1 MTLSLALHMGSTLFS
16 FFSAAATCCRREGLF
31 FFGWL
36 VCFCDVRDWSNVFLA
51 GDMGKHDEPKKK
63 ESSEDSY
70 SEVEEEAAPKAAP
83 AAPAPAGVAR
93 GVPKSAPPAPPRN
106 TRRRAAS
113 EASGTSSDRAP
124 RARRN
129 RSRSPADPPV
139 HASPARSPS
148 PEETGKGHGASSQ
161 RVRCPVCWASV
172 ANTTG
177 GLSQHQYFNQTCN
190 AWRYYQQGYPW
201 TQALR
206 YARQLRAERETE
218 HWDEPVVPTR
228 SGSVAPMRSESV
240 VPARSREQR
249 LRLEDLQA
257 TSRSSSSKPA
267 FELMAALSA
276 LMAGGKMDKKEG
288 EKKDKKKR
296 RHRHRKGSSPT
307 PEVERKYG
315 RKRPPSD
322 DDMEDGVPQIKR
334 GKDGSFTV
342 RFPPNAVH

>member
-1 MTLSLALHMGSTLFS
+1 MLPTG
-16 FFSAAATCCRREGLF
+16 RPF
-31 FFGWL
+31 FFWLL

-190 AWRYYQQGYPW
+190 AWRYYQQGYPSSSLRATTKGGKRDW
-201 TQALR
+201 ALGWTGGTYVVWFGGTDAFWVCCSGKIQRATSALGRLAGYEPFLFLQASFWADGSPFCSDGRGENGQEGRWEERQKKTQAPSPQGILSDPR
-206 YARQLRAERETE
+206 GRAEV
-218 HWDEPVVPTR
+218 W
-228 SGSVAPMRSESV
+228 SQASSV
-240 VPARSREQR
+240 
-249 LRLEDLQA
+249 
-257 TSRSSSSKPA
+257 
-267 FELMAALSA
+267 
-276 LMAGGKMDKKEG
+276 G
-288 EKKDKKKR
+288 R
-296 RHRHRKGSSPT
+296 RH
-307 PEVERKYG
+307 G
-315 RKRPPSD
+315 RRRAADQAWQGWQFHGALPS
-322 DDMEDGVPQIKR
+322 KR
-334 GKDGSFTV
+334 GALIAAIGSCSLILG
-342 RFPPNAVH
+342 